1 MEAKYVV
8 ISKATKKVVWL
19 RKFFI
24 RLGVVPSV
32 VQSMILFCN
41 NSEAV
46 AKSKEPTNH

>member
-46 AKSKEPTNH
+46 AQSKEPRNH